1 MEEKQVIMSAFGVGI
16 GVGAGL
22 GLISSLGGNNVNSNE
37 ELWNEQVKQELL
49 RQMIDGKECKET
61 FQDFPYYL
69 SERTRE
75 LLMSAAFVHLKQ
87 LHFSRHI
94 RDLPPTSKAILLSG
108 PTELYLQTIA
118 KALAHHFESKLLL
131 LDIVDFSF
139 KIRRKYGCAGKESS
153 SKRSLSEVATNMCI
167 DEQFFMQLL
176 HKVLVSVSEKSSI
189 ILYIRDV
196 EKTFLKSE
204 HLYNLFH
211 EILEKLSGPILILGS
226 QITEVQDELLPNGW
240 LPCYIQEVNAE
251 SDERLAALFPYKIK
265 IKAPKDENN
274 LQNWKKLLKENN
286 KTIQSQDNQNHIAK
300 VLAAI
305 NVECTDLNSISHED
319 TKILSKYIEEIVA
332 SSVSYYL
339 MNTKDPEYH
348 NGKLVISSE
357 SLCHGLDL
365 FRESNSVK
373 DTRKQETDGN
383 KEVTPDNEYEE
394 NMRSE
399 LIPAK
404 EIGVTFADI
413 GALEE
418 IKDSLQELIM
428 LPLRRPEL
436 FKSGL
441 LKPCRGILLFGPP
454 GTGKTMLAKAIARE
468 AGASFINVPMSAITS
483 MWFGEAEK
491 NVRAL
496 FTLAAK
502 VSPTI
507 IFIDE
512 VDSLLGQR
520 SRCGEHEATRSI
532 KNEFMTHWDG
542 LLTKQDERILV
553 LAATNRPFDLDDAII
568 RRFQRRIMVGLPSAD
583 TREIILKTILAKE
596 NTENFDFE
604 ELAIMTKGYTG
615 SDLKNLC
622 TAAAYRPVRELI
634 KQERLKDM
642 EKNKKGAQGQS
653 SEAAIKTKEDTKDKE
668 NNKNDAEDQSSEAA
682 SGTKEDKEDSIFTLR
697 PINMEDMIEAKKQ
710 VPASFDAD
718 GLIMHE
724 LKEWNELYGER
735 GLR

>member
-1 MEEKQVIMSAFGVGI
+1 MEEKQVIMSAAGVA
-16 GVGAGL
+16 AGL
-22 GLISSLGGNNVNSNE
+22 GDE
-37 ELWNEQVKQELL
+37 ELWNEQVRHELL
-49 RQMIDGKECKET
+49 RQVIDGKECKET
-61 FQDFPYYL
+61 FQEFPYYL

-75 LLMSAAFVHLKQ
+75 LLMTAACVHLKQ

-131 LDIVDFSF
+131 LDFVDFSF

-153 SKRSLSEVATNMCI
+153 SKRSLSEAATNMCI

-176 HKVLVSVSEKSSI
+176 HKVLVSVLEKSSI

-204 HLYNLFH
+204 QLYNLLH

-226 QITEVQDELLPNGW
+226 QITEVEDELLPNVW
-240 LPCYIQEVNAE
+240 LPRYIQDVDAESEERCYIQEIYAE
-251 SDERLAALFPYKIK
+251 PEERLATLFPYMIK
-265 IKAPKDENN
+265 IEAPKDENS
-274 LQNWKKLLKENN
+274 LQNWEKLLKESN
-286 KTIQSQDNQNHIAK
+286 KTIQSQDNQNHIAM

-365 FRESNSVK
+365 FRESNSAK
-373 DTRKQETDGN
+373 DTQKQATDGN
-383 KEVTPDNEYEE
+383 KEVRPDNEYEK

-418 IKDSLQELIM
+418 VKESLQELIM

-483 MWFGEAEK
+483 MWFGESEK

-512 VDSLLGQR
+512 VDSLLGER
-520 SRCGEHEATRSI
+520 SRCGENEGSRRI

-568 RRFQRRIMVGLPSAD
+568 RRFQRRFMVGLPSAD

-596 NTENFDFE
+596 NTEDLDFK
-604 ELAIMTKGYTG
+604 ELAIMTEGYTG

-622 TAAAYRPVRELI
+622 TAAAYRSVRELI
-634 KQERLKDM
+634 KQESMKDM
-642 EKNKKGAQGQS
+642 EKNKKETEGQS
-653 SEAAIKTKEDTKDKE
+653 SEAA
-668 NNKNDAEDQSSEAA
+668 SSA
-682 SGTKEDKEDSIFTLR
+682 KEDKEDPVITLR
-697 PINMEDMIEAKKQ
+697 PINMEDMIQAKKQ

-735 GLR
+735 SLR